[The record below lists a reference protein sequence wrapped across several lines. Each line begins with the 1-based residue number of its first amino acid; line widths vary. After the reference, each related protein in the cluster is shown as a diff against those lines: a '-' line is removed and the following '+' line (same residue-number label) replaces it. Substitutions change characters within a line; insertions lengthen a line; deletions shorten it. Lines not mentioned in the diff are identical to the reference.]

1 MIVPINF
8 KPEYEQEY
16 KYLLSKS
23 NRSNFVCR
31 LIRKHIEKERFDQ
44 FVSEKEHFDQIV
56 SEKNDTASTVSLSKL
71 VDHKPSK

>member
-44 FVSEKEHFDQIV
+44 IV